1 MYGIELLVTEHD
13 NILRFVS
20 AIRKISKD
28 ILEGKELNT
37 EIFKDILNFG
47 RNYADKHHHQKE
59 EDILFK
65 YMLEQPDDLVQT
77 LVKYGMIADHQLG
90 RMHAMNLKKAVKDYE
105 LSPNLDSKLD
115 IIVNA
120 VSYGNLLVRHI
131 DKENRVA
138 YVYAEKILPEEVK
151 TIINKE
157 SKDFELASEKEH
169 FQEKYLALLEKIENF

>member
-1 MYGIELLVTEHD
+1 MYGIELLVKEHD

-20 AIRKISKD
+20 AIRKISTN
-28 ILEGKELNT
+28 ILEGQKLDVK
-37 EIFKDILNFG
+37 IFKDILNFG

-65 YMLEQPDDLVQT
+65 YMLEQPDELAQT

-90 RMHAMNLKKAVKDYE
+90 RMYSIELEKAIKSYE
-105 LSPNLDSKLD
+105 LSPNLEAKLD

-120 VSYGNLLVRHI
+120 VSYGNLLIRHI

-138 YVYAEKILPEEVK
+138 YVYAEKILPKEVK
-151 TIINKE
+151 ELINKE
-157 SKDFELASEKEH
+157 SKAFEIACEKEN
-169 FQEKYLALLEKIENF
+169 FQEKYLNLLTKIENY